1 MSILNFPALAAVLLT
16 ALKPNFRLSTPHCR
30 RGNSCQFFVLHVF
43 SSKRYEDFVYIWVS
57 FHELFSVA
65 YFLLF
70 YVTLGT
76 KVMSLQAL
84 AQEKFWANKA
94 ECEDAEKAY
103 YMRLSGAK
111 VFWFESFYV
120 RYVLCVAFSPILT
133 RWKASESGLVSIFE
147 IWHFEF
153 HQFWLL
159 KFLFITNCKIRLF
172 WNLNLRWIF
181 VQFCKILMSFILS
194 LLETLELSDPCY
206 VN

>member
-120 RYVLCVAFSPILT
+120 RYDFCVAFSPILT
-133 RWKASESGLVSIFE
+133 RLKVSESGLDFN
-147 IWHFEF
+147 
-153 HQFWLL
+153 FWDLTFRISSVLTFDVLL
-159 KFLFITNCKIRLF
+159 
-172 WNLNLRWIF
+172 
-181 VQFCKILMSFILS
+181 
-194 LLETLELSDPCY
+194 
-206 VN
+206 